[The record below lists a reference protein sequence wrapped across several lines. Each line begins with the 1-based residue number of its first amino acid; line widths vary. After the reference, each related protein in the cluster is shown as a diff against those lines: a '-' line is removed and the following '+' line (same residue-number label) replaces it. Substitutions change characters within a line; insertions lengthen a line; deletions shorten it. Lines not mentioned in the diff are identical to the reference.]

1 MTDEALIT
9 RLAMKHSVSADAVR
23 TVLRALR
30 SGGGRMAQLATPTS
44 EVCRNARPE

>member
-30 SGGGRMAQLATPTS
+30 SGDGRMAQL
-44 EVCRNARPE
+44 C